1 LVTGGLPP
9 LPPPLHTCVLTAEDI
24 RVEHS
29 SKQQARTVVA
39 TGTALPRSSKFDI
52 NHQTARMLGITV
64 PENKPIYGA

>member
-1 LVTGGLPP
+1 
-9 LPPPLHTCVLTAEDI
+9 VLTAEDI